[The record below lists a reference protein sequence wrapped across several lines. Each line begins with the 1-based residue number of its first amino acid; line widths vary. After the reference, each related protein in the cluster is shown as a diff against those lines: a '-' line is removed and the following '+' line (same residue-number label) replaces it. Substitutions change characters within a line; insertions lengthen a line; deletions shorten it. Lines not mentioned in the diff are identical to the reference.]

1 MLRGLANA
9 GWIAAFVVLC
19 AVWGYEVMNARR
31 RSYTMIR
38 AFGFVPSWGNA
49 VPQERR
55 ASADGELPLIISPPR
70 RD

>member
-1 MLRGLANA
+1 MR
-9 GWIAAFVVLC
+9 V
-19 AVWGYEVMNARR
+19 GY

-38 AFGFVPSWGNA
+38 AFGFVPSWGNV

-55 ASADGELPLIISPPR
+55 ASADGELLLIISPPR